1 MEVREQIIKYIR
13 VNKVSTTEVADCLGK
28 TGVLHN
34 VMPVN
39 RGEFQ
44 VGKVKWVYA
53 YNESNWDVHEQVRDT
68 EKDDI
73 VYIETFQCGDRA
85 IVGEL
90 VSKYIL
96 LYRQAA
102 AIVTNTKMRD
112 AHRLI
117 KEQYPIWCTGFSPVG
132 CFNMKN
138 SQPFDQA
145 IIKDRMENVN
155 GSIMVCDDS
164 GVVIIPKE
172 QITEDM
178 LQKLIAIEEQEDIWF
193 DCIDRRKWDTFD
205 TVCLKKY
212 KN

>member
-28 TGVLHN
+28 TGVLPN

-39 RGEFQ
+39 RGQFQ

-117 KEQYPIWCTGFSPVG
+117 KEQYPIW
-132 CFNMKN
+132 
-138 SQPFDQA
+138 
-145 IIKDRMENVN
+145 
-155 GSIMVCDDS
+155 
-164 GVVIIPKE
+164 
-172 QITEDM
+172 
-178 LQKLIAIEEQEDIWF
+178 
-193 DCIDRRKWDTFD
+193 
-205 TVCLKKY
+205 
-212 KN
+212 